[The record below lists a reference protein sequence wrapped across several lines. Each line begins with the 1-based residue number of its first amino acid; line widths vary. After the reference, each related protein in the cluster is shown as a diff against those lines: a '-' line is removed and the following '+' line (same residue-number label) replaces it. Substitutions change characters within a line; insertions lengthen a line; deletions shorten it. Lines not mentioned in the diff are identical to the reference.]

1 MREHAAAYQ
10 FGPFRLLPEEGVL
23 LRGPQIVS
31 LPVKALAVLTMLV
44 RNHGRVVQKNELI
57 RHVWPDCFVEDNNLT
72 QNISAVRR
80 ALGDSQDEPQYI
92 ETVPRRGYRFIGAAT
107 ELETQPAETA
117 TPAAGKRPSITLGIL
132 PFRTIGA
139 DCADFWGVGM
149 ADALINRLTGMEN
162 IRVRPTA
169 SILRYDGLAPD
180 WAVAGGEL
188 KVDTLLSG
196 CIQRSSERIRVSVQL
211 ISVQDGTTLWARQF
225 DDSFTD
231 IFAVE
236 DYISSQVVQTLT
248 PQLTGTDAGRVHR
261 RDTGSTDAHRAYLK
275 GRYLWNRRNE
285 EDLRKSVQCFE
296 EAVAL
301 DPAYAPAYV
310 GLADAYTVL
319 GGYGDMAPAE
329 CYPRARAA
337 ALQALAIDAGLE
349 EAHIPLGDVAMY
361 YDWDAHNAERQ
372 YRQALDGRPDN
383 ATAHHFFA
391 WYLIGKGRFADAGRE
406 MQRAQEIDPLSPI
419 INAQKGL
426 PDYFARRYDR
436 AIELFRQALEM
447 HPQFGVGYVY
457 LGRACAKAGRFG
469 EATDALRQGVTLSHR
484 RPFALASLTY
494 ALGASGERQEAEDLL
509 RELIASA
516 GRRYTSPYY
525 IALACSGLERYADAM
540 HWLRAAHAERA
551 NQLVISS
558 FEPMLD
564 PLRSRAEFADL
575 MASVGFAA

>member
-1 MREHAAAYQ
+1 MRETAEAYQ
-10 FGPFRLLPEEGVL
+10 FGPFRLLPAEGVL
-23 LRGPQIVS
+23 LRGQEIVP
-31 LPVKALAVLTMLV
+31 LPVKALAVLTLLV

-57 RHVWPDCFVEDNNLT
+57 RYVWPDCFVEDNNLT

-80 ALGDSQDEPQYI
+80 ALGDAQDEPQYV
-92 ETVPRRGYRFIGAAT
+92 ETVPRRGYRFVGDVT
-107 ELETQPAETA
+107 ELEPGFAE
-117 TPAAGKRPSITLGIL
+117 PRPPVASEHPSATLGIL

-149 ADALINRLTGMEN
+149 ADALINRLTGVEN

-169 SILRYDGLAPD
+169 SILRYDGLTPD
-180 WAVAGGEL
+180 WAVAGREL

-236 DYISSQVVQTLT
+236 DYISSQVVQTLA
-248 PQLTGTDAGRVHR
+248 PRLTGADAGRVNR
-261 RDTGSTDAHRAYLK
+261 RDTGSTAAHRAYLK
-275 GRYLWNRRNE
+275 GRYFWNRRNE

-296 EAVAL
+296 EAVEL
-301 DPAYAPAYV
+301 DPAYALAYV

-337 ALQALAIDAGLE
+337 ALRALDIDGGLE

-372 YRQALDGRPDN
+372 YRQALDARPDY

-391 WYLIGKGRFADAGRE
+391 WYLIGKGRFADAARE

-419 INAQKGL
+419 INAQTGL

-436 AIELFRQALEM
+436 AIQIFQQAMEM
-447 HPQFGVGYVY
+447 HPQFAVGYVY
-457 LGRACAKAGRFG
+457 LGRACAKAGRFA
-469 EATDALRQGVTLSHR
+469 EAIEVLRQGVSLSHR
-484 RPFALASLTY
+484 RPFAVASLSYALASAG
-494 ALGASGERQEAEDLL
+494 ALQEADSLL
-509 RELIASA
+509 QELLASA

-525 IALACSGLERYADAM
+525 VAVACAGLERHAEAM
-540 HWLRAAHAERA
+540 RWLHTAHAERA

-564 PLRSRAEFADL
+564 PLRSRAEFTDL